1 MLKKLKQPIALTFQE
16 TRSYRNYVEEV
27 GKNMP
32 QTREKFATQIESSLL
47 ADLRMVA
54 KAEGCQIQALVEEAV
69 RTLLE
74 ERRQGKARRHVL
86 DAYQKSHARFSSLYE
101 KLAN

>member
-1 MLKKLKQPIALTFQE
+1 
-16 TRSYRNYVEEV
+16 
-27 GKNMP
+27 MP
-32 QTREKFATQIESSLL
+32 QTRELFATQIESTLL

-69 RTLLE
+69 RALIE
-74 ERRQGKARRHVL
+74 ERRQGKVRTHVL
-86 DAYQKSHARFSSLYE
+86 DAYQKSHAHFGPLYK